1 MRTFLVLFI
10 GFFVFAEI
18 PQMEA
23 RHQIT
28 NFMKFLQIMKSKGW
42 DKDLI
47 DATTFL
53 PQNLKSRFVAELEAT
68 KQQLKFK
75 DSGSEGNKTF
85 LKLMELLVSTH
96 GTTEPFNRGY

>member
-10 GFFVFAEI
+10 VFLVFAEI

-23 RHQIT
+23 RHQLT
-28 NFMKFLQIMKSKGW
+28 NFMKFLQIMKSNGW

-47 DATTFL
+47 DSTMFL

-68 KQQLKFK
+68 KQQLRLK
-75 DSGSEGNKTF
+75 DSGAEGTKSF
-85 LKLMELLVSTH
+85 D
-96 GTTEPFNRGY
+96 

>member
-10 GFFVFAEI
+10 GFLVFSEI

-42 DKDLI
+42 DKDLV
-47 DATTFL
+47 DGNTFL
-53 PQNLKSRFVAELEAT
+53 PKNIKAHFLAELEAT
-68 KQQLKFK
+68 KQRIRLKQTGK
-75 DSGSEGNKTF
+75 KN
-85 LKLMELLVSTH
+85 
-96 GTTEPFNRGY
+96 